1 MHWKNWGDPDA
12 PCSLHR
18 KHRIPLKFHDLKPE
32 VNRIVVPVAHWPLP
46 CTSVTRPLQVNL
58 DSWSTSGGPSAIV
71 SNRQGYEILN
81 SEHSLDN
88 LFFVESVSPAV
99 RGLERIIEEIAPT
112 DIPVLVVGE
121 SGTGKEVMA
130 LRIHQLSKRRNEP
143 FHKVVCTTLSP
154 EVLEAP
160 LRANGEAEKR
170 HELLRAG
177 TVLFDEV
184 SELDAACQPK
194 LLQFLPD
201 GDALPHEGKLQARVI
216 SATRRDLEEEIK
228 ARHFR
233 EELYYRLNGVSL
245 HLPPLRHRREDVPL
259 LMNFLLAKFAA
270 QFGRPLPT
278 LSDRAVRELM
288 EYSWPGNIRQLE
300 NAAKKIVALNDEH
313 LALEDFLPVALHSS
327 LNGAPPMRISLKQAS
342 RAASREA
349 ERELILKTLERTR
362 WNRKRAAREL
372 QISYKALL
380 YKLKQI
386 GMGDSEDSL
395 SPRGERG

>member
-1 MHWKNWGDPDA
+1 L
-12 PCSLHR
+12 S
-18 KHRIPLKFHDLKPE
+18 
-32 VNRIVVPVAHWPLP
+32 
-46 CTSVTRPLQVNL
+46 
-58 DSWSTSGGPSAIV
+58 
-71 SNRQGYEILN
+71 

-88 LFFVESVSPAV
+88 LFFVESVSPTV

-112 DIPVLVVGE
+112 DIPVLLVGE

-160 LRANGEAEKR
+160 LRENGEAEKW

-177 TVLFDEV
+177 TVLFDEI

-194 LLQFLPD
+194 LLHFLPD
-201 GDALPHEGKLQARVI
+201 GDALPHEGKLHARVI
-216 SATRRDLEEEIK
+216 SATRRDLEEEIR
-228 ARHFR
+228 AQHFR
-233 EELYYRLNGVSL
+233 EELYYRLNGVCI
-245 HLPPLRHRREDVPL
+245 HLPPLRHRREDIPCL
-259 LMNFLLAKFAA
+259 TDFLLAKFAT
-270 QFGRPLPT
+270 QFGRPVPT
-278 LSDRAVRELM
+278 LTPRTLRNLM
-288 EYSWPGNIRQLE
+288 AYSWPGNIRQLE
-300 NAAKKIVALNDEH
+300 NVVKKVVALGDER
-313 LALEDFLPVALHSS
+313 LALEDFQSVTAQST
-327 LNGAPPMRISLKQAS
+327 LNGASPQRISLKQAA

-349 ERELILKTLERTR
+349 ERELILKALERTR
-362 WNRKRAAREL
+362 WNRKRAAKEL

-386 GMGDSEDSL
+386 GMGDSEDSM